1 MSLPEGRSLWLEH
14 DGVVLHAVDFE
25 GSGPP
30 VLLLHGLA
38 GHAGEWT
45 ESASWLRKRHRVVSL
60 DQRGHGASVRIP
72 AVVTLEAFVSDVRAW
87 ADALQLT
94 TVALVGQ
101 SFGGLIAFVTAAW
114 HPGRVERLV
123 VAEASPAPAPR
134 AERILREWLESWPA
148 PFPDES
154 SALRFFG
161 GDSLRARAWVG
172 GLDARE
178 DGLWPRFDR
187 EMMLGALRT
196 SAGEHW
202 KAWDSIRCP
211 TLVVRGEHGMPLE
224 DAETMAGRLGTAVV
238 ATVPAASHDI
248 HLEQPSEW
256 RGIVEPFLDVGV
268 Q

>member
-1 MSLPEGRSLWLEH
+1 M
-14 DGVVLHAVDFE
+14 LHAEDFG

-38 GHAGEWT
+38 GYAGEWA
-45 ESASWLRKRHRVVSL
+45 ESASWLRERHRVVAL
-60 DQRGHGASVRIP
+60 DQRGHGASVRVP
-72 AVVTLEAFVSDVRAW
+72 AVVTPEAFVSDVRAW

-94 TVALVGQ
+94 KVALLGQ
-101 SFGGLIAFVTAAW
+101 SFGGLIALLTAASQ
-114 HPGRVERLV
+114 PGRVERLV
-123 VAEASPAPAPR
+123 VAEASPAPDPL
-134 AERILREWLESWPA
+134 AEAILREWLESWPA

-154 SALRFFG
+154 SAVRFFG
-161 GDSLRARAWVG
+161 GDSLRARSWVR

-187 EMMLGALRT
+187 ETMRGALRT

-224 DAETMAGRLGTAVV
+224 DAETMAGRLSRVVV
-238 ATVPAASHDI
+238 ATVPAAGHDV
-248 HLEQPSEW
+248 HLERPAEW
-256 RGIVEPFLDVGV
+256 RGIVEPFLAAGGS
-268 Q
+268 